1 MFAKLVLKK
10 IEFDFV
16 TISQAL
22 NFWSQG
28 ISWNT
33 KAIFYNTCNEKALG
47 TKWLLAFPV
56 ALLFV
61 SVTLCF

>member
-33 KAIFYNTCNEKALG
+33 KAIF
-47 TKWLLAFPV
+47 
-56 ALLFV
+56 
-61 SVTLCF
+61 